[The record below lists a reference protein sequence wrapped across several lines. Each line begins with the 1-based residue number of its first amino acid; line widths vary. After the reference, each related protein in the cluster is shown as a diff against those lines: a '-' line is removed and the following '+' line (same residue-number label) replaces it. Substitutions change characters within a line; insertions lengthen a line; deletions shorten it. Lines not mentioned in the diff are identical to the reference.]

1 MIQIELRLESDIMDE
16 FIPLMREDHAM
27 FAKDTFSSLLNSG
40 DYADVTLVDQDNI
53 RSNAH
58 KLILGA
64 ASKFF
69 RDIFAST
76 PHPHPVIYLRIPN
89 RDMVALLSFMYEGKC
104 AVAEAGINDFMLIA
118 SDLGIMPD
126 ENGEEGEVIVLKK
139 TNENVSETPAIE
151 TTQQNPTDDN
161 DEGQG
166 KPLSKANL
174 DRDEAIKEEADSKDF
189 KDANT
194 TALSNNDDIIKI
206 EKKEIVS
213 GRMTLCTF
221 CGRKFSR
228 SRALKSHIEFKHSDG
243 KLDACTHCGKILSD
257 KCEMNRHIATM
268 HSDRKKE
275 VCKVCEKTFTKRKYL
290 MEHMKF
296 KHSGEQNDRCDKC
309 DKIFSDPWSMKTHK
323 QFVHEDK
330 SLSCDLCPFKTRRK
344 PSMTEHMKTMHE
356 GFRYKCQFGCTDF
369 AATNKT
375 KYMRHIFAEHNTE

>member
-1 MIQIELRLESDIMDE
+1 
-16 FIPLMREDHAM
+16 M
-27 FAKDTFSSLLNSG
+27 FTKETFSSLLKSG
-40 DYADVTLVDQDNI
+40 DYADVTLVDQDNM

-58 KLILGA
+58 KVILGA
-64 ASKFF
+64 ASEFF
-69 RDIFAST
+69 RDIFASN

-104 AVAEAGINDFMLIA
+104 AVAEAGIKDFMLIA

-126 ENGEEGEVIVLKK
+126 ENGEEGEVIAVKK
-139 TNENVSETPAIE
+139 MKENVSETPAIE
-151 TTQQNPTDDN
+151 TPEQNPTDDN

-243 KLDACTHCGKILSD
+243 KFDACTHCGKILSD